1 MSRVERRQRRADV
14 RIGLAILA
22 ALAIAVFGT
31 LWLKGGGFGTED
43 RELQAQ
49 FREVG
54 QVIDGS
60 RVKLRGVEIGR
71 VSAIEFHPSGDF
83 VVVTMRIDPEVPLPS
98 RPVVVASPES
108 FFGDWQVEITDRS
121 RYPQSEFTVPIEQ
134 GMLPAY
140 ALPDVGQLAGVA
152 DRIAE
157 NMAVLSDR
165 VELAFTEETA
175 IRVREAINN
184 LQEVTQGLTDLVQ
197 RQGGTVDELAND
209 LAAMTE
215 TLGQTVNAVNRV
227 ATDIEA
233 ALADGRTQAIVDNVA
248 NATERMDSL
257 TAALVTVSGDFGRT
271 MAAADTTLTAVS
283 DLLES
288 VNQGQGTVGLLLNDT
303 VLYGRI
309 VRSTELLEILL
320 EDFRQNPRR
329 YINLEI
335 F

>member
-1 MSRVERRQRRADV
+1 
-14 RIGLAILA
+14 
-22 ALAIAVFGT
+22 
-31 LWLKGGGFGTED
+31 
-43 RELQAQ
+43 
-49 FREVG
+49 
-54 QVIDGS
+54 
-60 RVKLRGVEIGR
+60 
-71 VSAIEFHPSGDF
+71 
-83 VVVTMRIDPEVPLPS
+83 
-98 RPVVVASPES
+98 
-108 FFGDWQVEITDRS
+108 
-121 RYPQSEFTVPIEQ
+121 
-134 GMLPAY
+134 
-140 ALPDVGQLAGVA
+140 
-152 DRIAE
+152 
-157 NMAVLSDR
+157 
-165 VELAFTEETA
+165 
-175 IRVREAINN
+175 
-184 LQEVTQGLTDLVQ
+184 
-197 RQGGTVDELAND
+197 
-209 LAAMTE
+209 MTE

-271 MAAADTTLTAVS
+271 MAAADTTLTTVAE
-283 DLLES
+283 LLES